1 MHRNVGRVARTP
13 RVHLPAASSRKK
25 AALMAFLRTPKGLT
39 FLVTGLLITVASGVI
54 AAVLWTQDVSFSNS
68 SQDSDISFV
77 DGGGG
82 VTNFAEVTIGTSGA
96 SATLDL
102 AGVAGAANFQVT
114 DLLRI
119 QNSDL
124 TQDYSITLS
133 RDSAPNVAITSL
145 VFTVL
150 DGVTTMETY
159 DAASAASGSAFTLGA
174 GDTFDIRIDMVITDG
189 TTAGSLGA
197 MDLQFTIAPI

>member
-1 MHRNVGRVARTP
+1 
-13 RVHLPAASSRKK
+13 
-25 AALMAFLRTPKGLT
+25 MAFLRTPKGLT

-159 DAASAASGSAFTLGA
+159 DAAAAASGSAFTLGA

>member
-1 MHRNVGRVARTP
+1 M
-13 RVHLPAASSRKK
+13 AS
-25 AALMAFLRTPKGLT
+25 PKGVT
-39 FLVTGLLITVASGVI
+39 FAVTGFLVMIASGVL

-68 SQDSDISFV
+68 SQDSDISFA

-114 DLLRI
+114 DLLQI

-124 TQDYSITLS
+124 SQDYTITLS
-133 RDSAPNVAITSL
+133 RGSTPIVAITSL

-150 DGVTTMETY
+150 DGVTTVETY
-159 DAASAASGSAFTLGA
+159 DAVASGSGSAFTLGA
-174 GDTFDIRIDMVITDG
+174 GETFDIRIDMAITDG
-189 TTAGSLGA
+189 TTAGSLGS
-197 MDLQFTIAPI
+197 MDLQFTIAPV